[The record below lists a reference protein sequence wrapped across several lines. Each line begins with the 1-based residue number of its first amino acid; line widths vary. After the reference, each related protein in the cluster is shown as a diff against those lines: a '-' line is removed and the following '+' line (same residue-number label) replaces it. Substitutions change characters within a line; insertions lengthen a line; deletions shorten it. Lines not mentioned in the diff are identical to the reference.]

1 MEQITSIVEQITHW
15 GLTGIWKILF
25 AIIIWFVGKKV
36 IALCMK
42 FLKKVF
48 DKGSLD
54 PGVVNFTMSIIRFA
68 LYSVLILMVIDE
80 LGIQTTSLVTVFGS
94 AALAIGMSL
103 QGSLSN
109 FAGGVLI
116 LIFKPFKVGDY
127 IVVGNLEGTVRTIEL
142 LYTKLTTVDNKV
154 VMLPNGALSNSNIVN
169 VGAEDNRRLDI
180 EMSIGYSSDLK
191 LAKNILSDILAADN
205 SILKD
210 KEVKVIVKSLDESC
224 VTLET
229 RAWVKTEDYW
239 DTRFELLEEY
249 KSEFD
254 KNGIENTLYELLLGE
269 AETKDT
275 IVKDVVEN
283 LDLIPSNI
291 NLSGAE
297 IELVG
302 IDDKEFI
309 LKGITDKLRR
319 KYDYIILDCPPSL
332 NMLTINALT
341 AATSV
346 LVPIQCEYYALE
358 GLSQLIH
365 TIDLV
370 KERLNKRLKME
381 GVVFTMYDA
390 RTNLSLQVVENVKEN
405 LNQNIYKT
413 IIPRNVRLAEA
424 PSYGQPINIYDPR
437 SAGAESYRLLAEE
450 VLNRE
455 DN

>member
-25 AIIIWFVGKKV
+25 AIIILFVGKKV
-36 IALCMK
+36 IAICMK

-239 DTRFELLEEY
+239 DTRFALLEEY

-254 KNGIENTLYELLLGE
+254 KNGIEIPFNQM
-269 AETKDT
+269 DVH
-275 IVKDVVEN
+275 IV
-283 LDLIPSNI
+283 
-291 NLSGAE
+291 
-297 IELVG
+297 
-302 IDDKEFI
+302 
-309 LKGITDKLRR
+309 
-319 KYDYIILDCPPSL
+319 
-332 NMLTINALT
+332 
-341 AATSV
+341 
-346 LVPIQCEYYALE
+346 
-358 GLSQLIH
+358 
-365 TIDLV
+365 
-370 KERLNKRLKME
+370 
-381 GVVFTMYDA
+381 
-390 RTNLSLQVVENVKEN
+390 
-405 LNQNIYKT
+405 
-413 IIPRNVRLAEA
+413 
-424 PSYGQPINIYDPR
+424 
-437 SAGAESYRLLAEE
+437 
-450 VLNRE
+450 
-455 DN
+455 